1 MERKRTWIIILS
13 IIVVMYGYNIKYLPV
28 NLKLIILT
36 IVSLGSL
43 FSAYA
48 LIKHYRTIPVIILS
62 VCMIISLISI
72 TTIEYFNSYPTINK
86 EVISY
91 LYYVIGI
98 SSFLMISSLV
108 YQLIKYGDKNSR
120 IGGIICLVIFTT
132 VGIGV
137 AYILVNY

>member
-98 SSFLMISSLV
+98 SSFLMIPKL
-108 YQLIKYGDKNSR
+108 KN
-120 IGGIICLVIFTT
+120 
-132 VGIGV
+132 
-137 AYILVNY
+137 